1 MLNFGG
7 FLSSNFWTNYRCQTS
22 ASVEDLLNNKD
33 CTVDKLL
40 DDDDCLQEFKNFND
54 KLIKYFDHD
63 KLKVL
68 IDYITVMPSKE
79 DGHNRGHKYPFI
91 AGEIFNCEIN
101 QILDKFFEAPVRV
114 KPEESQ
120 ESSSNMAAP
129 ADDEEKEEGG
139 QDDSDKEKSDT
150 EKEET
155 PAATEEGA
163 TEGAAKDLEAE
174 ATKEE
179 GEAAEEKKDESA
191 NEPESQEKAQDHT
204 DETNPQVEEAKKEEE
219 VKTEEAPAEVK
230 EETPAATEE
239 KDATTEAKTEETP
252 AAEEQKNSQEPEAEE
267 QDKKEETPATTE
279 KEPEE
284 EAADKQEAAAD
295 KEDSNIDDK
304 AMATAT
310 TLASEAAEEDE
321 DADNKYVLLDRLFKF
336 IAASEDEELNPVLSG
351 YFCKLVSLL
360 ISRKQKQLVPYIF
373 RPESSIID
381 HLVNHVGQK
390 SVSEILNK
398 LLTQIDSDFEPEI
411 LAQIQQKQQLVVTR
425 LITQLGP
432 GLSEENNLN
441 GSSIIQEMFEIKEF
455 YNIICTK
462 ENVKT
467 IADFATA
474 PIGESTKQSKQSALA
489 VLNQIISHHIEK
501 QKKKDQAK
509 ADGAK
514 TGDEDDDDM
523 IVQQTSD
530 DEANDDLE
538 ASNPSSTIAQANVLV
553 EVLQAKIP
561 DIAVILQGDHEGEK
575 INSAVTG
582 VEFVPLGQQRL
593 RTVELVL
600 NLVKLKKESLYT
612 ALGDSA
618 IFKNIVALVKQYPW
632 NNFLQLKVIN
642 LFTEV
647 IENCEDT
654 AFRLAFFRSSGI
666 GPALVELAKE
676 SSVTL
681 GGGRPIRNGYMNL
694 VVNIA
699 NKLQKKYEPG
709 STGEK
714 SEDATVYDYLDSVGE
729 EWRVFVDDELKK
741 SNDNNAKTLGGC
753 TTRNNQEEEDENN
766 DSTYDVQM
774 EKIMARFTN
783 FNQILSQN
791 SGNDEEDEEEEEDTN
806 EDGGGFDEDDA
817 ATTDSASDAGVKV
830 QPVALKEVEPLH
842 EEFVDHTFWSLPKPE
857 EYDVDALLAELEA

>member
-1 MLNFGG
+1 
-7 FLSSNFWTNYRCQTS
+7 
-22 ASVEDLLNNKD
+22 
-33 CTVDKLL
+33 
-40 DDDDCLQEFKNFND
+40 
-54 KLIKYFDHD
+54 
-63 KLKVL
+63 
-68 IDYITVMPSKE
+68 MPSKE

-114 KPEESQ
+114 KPEA
-120 ESSSNMAAP
+120 AAP

-174 ATKEE
+174 AAKEE
-179 GEAAEEKKDESA
+179 GEAAEEKKDEA
-191 NEPESQEKAQDHT
+191 ADEPESQEKTQDHT
-204 DETNPQVEEAKKEEE
+204 DETNPQVEETKKEEE
-219 VKTEEAPAEVK
+219 AKTEEAPAEVK
-230 EETPAATEE
+230 EETPAAAEE
-239 KDATTEAKTEETP
+239 KDATAEAKTEETP
-252 AAEEQKNSQEPEAEE
+252 ATEEQKNSQEPEAEE

-295 KEDSNIDDK
+295 KEDGDADDK
-304 AMATAT
+304 AAATAT
-310 TLASEAAEEDE
+310 TLATEAAEEDD

-336 IAASEDEELNPVLSG
+336 IAAPEGEELNPVLSG

-373 RPESSIID
+373 RPESPIID

-474 PIGESTKQSKQSALA
+474 PMGESTKQSKQSALA

-530 DEANDDLE
+530 DETNDDLE

-654 AFRLAFFRSSGI
+654 AFRVAFFRSSGI

-676 SSVTL
+676 SSITL

-714 SEDATVYDYLDSVGE
+714 SEDATVYEYLDSVGE